1 MSIFSGLSPEN
12 LRIAAEAARR
22 SPQALAAV
30 AIVGVVA
37 VLAIGFCAAFAARHI
52 GGFYARV
59 EAEDEQAAQEE
70 AELAASQRKGIHEG
84 ETGEAAPPSMRGE
97 DR

>member
-12 LRIAAEAARR
+12 LRIAAEAAKR

-37 VLAIGFCAAFAARHI
+37 VLAIGFCAVFAARHI

-59 EAEDEQAAQEE
+59 EAEDEQAAREE
-70 AELAASQRKGIHEG
+70 AELAASEENGMKED
-84 ETGEAAPPSMRGE
+84 ETGEAVPSSMRGE